1 MTTGVTQ
8 TQMSTNIFVKR
19 KRPGSSLNPDKTE
32 TSTNVDEEHITEI
45 IRPSKL
51 KEKERSSQGIT
62 NNLKDLLYT
71 TTGKASTTEYD
82 IATAEASYDPTES
95 STKSTSSLQKQ
106 GTGLDATYR
115 GTKNYTKFIEHGD
128 TLRAN
133 AGSHKNRIAG
143 PVKAASN
150 LRVTARFDYA
160 PDLCKDYLETGFCGF
175 GDSCKFLHDRGEYKA
190 GWELDKEWEE
200 QKSFKEED
208 VNKYVVEVAEVERTE
223 CVVCGKPFVK
233 PVKTRCGHKFCES
246 CILKTFKKTQKCP
259 ECKLSIDGQ
268 LTIVK

>member
-1 MTTGVTQ
+1 
-8 TQMSTNIFVKR
+8 MSSNLFIKR
-19 KRPGSSLNPDKTE
+19 KRPSGSPN
-32 TSTNVDEEHITEI
+32 TNGTAASAKVEEEHSTEI
-45 IRPSKL
+45 IRPSKV
-51 KEKERSSQGIT
+51 KEKGHGSQGIT

-71 TTGKASTTEYD
+71 TTGRASTMEYD
-82 IATAEASYDPTES
+82 VATAEASYDPTD
-95 STKSTSSLQKQ
+95 STTKGKSSLQRQ
-106 GTGLDATYR
+106 DATLDVTYR

-200 QKSFKEED
+200 QGSFQEED
-208 VNKYVVEVAEVERTE
+208 ANKYVVEVAEVERTE
-223 CVVCGKPFVK
+223 CIVCDKPFVK

-246 CILKTFKKTQKCP
+246 CILKTFKRSQKCP
-259 ECKLSIDGQ
+259 ECKQPINGQ